1 MCNEIVGADA
11 NDIFKCNE
19 ADACVFFFFFKCN
32 VNVGAVA
39 AAAVNY
45 HSKST
50 TMCEFF
56 KYEEDFDGAVQRP
69 ALSQKE
75 ELATPL

>member
-1 MCNEIVGADA
+1 M
-11 NDIFKCNE
+11 NE
-19 ADACVFFFFFKCN
+19 AGVSVFFSFCKCN
-32 VNVGAVA
+32 VNFGAD
-39 AAAVNY
+39 AAVNFRTN
-45 HSKST
+45 ST

-75 ELATPL
+75 ELATAL